1 MWTKNEIKLS
11 PPQEAEIPPEPH
23 VDSEEEGNSMHG
35 DKSFSALIHKEVIV
49 IETEEPGK
57 DDIIREQVEQELQR
71 YYIAL

>member
-1 MWTKNEIKLS
+1 
-11 PPQEAEIPPEPH
+11 
-23 VDSEEEGNSMHG
+23 MHG